1 MTGLEPG
8 AVVDVWVLHIPTPH
22 PVLDHAMTALDAE
35 EAARARRFVRAADRT
50 RFVAAHVG
58 LRRLLG
64 TYLGVAPSEV
74 ALSRAACPC
83 CGGPHG
89 RPQVLGAQFHFSMA
103 HSADVVLYAVAAVPV
118 GVDVEAVANVE
129 AAAGVAVRDLRGI
142 LDPAERSAVDA
153 MPSTA
158 RARAIL
164 GCWVRKEAYLK
175 GIGTGLA
182 IDPAQVHVGCATGP
196 TDEPV
201 ATDGPDG
208 WGLVDLP
215 MGTEHV
221 AALAL
226 AATPATAIAV
236 NVGRLDIWPSRS
248 RSGG

>member
-1 MTGLEPG
+1 MTGLDPG
-8 AVVDVWVLHIPTPH
+8 TVDVWVLHIPTPY
-22 PVLDHAMTALDAE
+22 PVLDRAMTVLDAE

-64 TYLGVAPSEV
+64 AHLGVAPSEV
-74 ALSRAACPC
+74 VLSRAACPR

-89 RPQVLGAQFHFSMA
+89 RPQALGAQFHFSMA

-118 GVDVEAVANVE
+118 GVDVEAVE
-129 AAAGVAVRDLRGI
+129 AVTVQDLLGI
-142 LDPAERSAVDA
+142 LDSAERSAVDA
-153 MPSTA
+153 LPPPA

-182 IDPAQVHVGCATGP
+182 VDPAQVHVGCGTGP
-196 TDEPV
+196 VDAPV

-215 MGTEHV
+215 VGAEHV

-236 NVGRLDIWPSRS
+236 SVGRFDLDDPCVEHPA
-248 RSGG
+248 SGSPGG